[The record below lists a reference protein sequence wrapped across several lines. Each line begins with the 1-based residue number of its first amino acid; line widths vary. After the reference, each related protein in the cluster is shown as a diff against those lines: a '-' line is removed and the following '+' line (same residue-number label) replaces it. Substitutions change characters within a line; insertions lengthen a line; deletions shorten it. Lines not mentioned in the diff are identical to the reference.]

1 MQKYVG
7 IGAMAAAA
15 VIAARGM
22 ARRRRRIEFNGRTVI
37 ITGGSRGLGLALAR
51 ELAGEGARLVLVARS
66 ADDLAQAR
74 GDLMERTGDD
84 VLAIPAD
91 ITRPGEIEWVCQH
104 VVESHGRIDVLI
116 NCAGVIQ
123 IGPME
128 HMTVADYEEAMATHF
143 WAPLRAIHAVVPVMR
158 AQGEGRIVNISSIGG
173 KIAPPH
179 LAPYVASKFALVG
192 LSDALR
198 AELARTGIRVTTVC
212 PGLMRTGS
220 HVNVAVKG
228 QHRREYAWFALADS
242 LPLLS
247 MDVRRAA
254 LRIVDACRHGD
265 ARLTIGLPAR
275 LAVAADALAPGLVG
289 DLMAMANRLL
299 PRATSAPDAD
309 VPRTGWT
316 SRSRAVSRFTR
327 LADRAVPV
335 NNELKGHSS
344 GELDRPP
351 R

>member
-1 MQKYVG
+1 
-7 IGAMAAAA
+7 
-15 VIAARGM
+15 
-22 ARRRRRIEFNGRTVI
+22 
-37 ITGGSRGLGLALAR
+37 
-51 ELAGEGARLVLVARS
+51 
-66 ADDLAQAR
+66 
-74 GDLMERTGDD
+74 

-104 VVESHGRIDVLI
+104 VVERHGRIDVLI
-116 NCAGVIQ
+116 NCAGIIQ
-123 IGPME
+123 IGPIE

-198 AELARTGIRVTTVC
+198 AELTRTGIRVTTVC
-212 PGLMRTGS
+212 PGLTRTGS
-220 HVNVAVKG
+220 HINVAVKG

-247 MDVRRAA
+247 INARRAA
-254 LRIVDACRHGD
+254 LRILDACRHGD
-265 ARLTIGLPAR
+265 GRLTIGLPAR
-275 LAVAADALAPGLVG
+275 LAVAAEAVAPGLVG
-289 DLMAMANRLL
+289 DLMDTANRLL
-299 PRATSAPDAD
+299 PQATTAADAD

-327 LADRAVPV
+327 LADRAVSD
-335 NNELKGHSS
+335 NNELKGHSPR
-344 GELDRPP
+344 ELDRPP